1 MTSKVCYVQK
11 FMHRAVIIKWSQFRD
26 VKKNGSENQGR
37 IFYNGMA
44 CKYLNDVLEDFK
56 DMWKCFG

>member
-1 MTSKVCYVQK
+1 MEPTE
-11 FMHRAVIIKWSQFRD
+11 ML
-26 VKKNGSENQGR
+26 KKNGSENQGR

-56 DMWKCFG
+56 YMWKCFG